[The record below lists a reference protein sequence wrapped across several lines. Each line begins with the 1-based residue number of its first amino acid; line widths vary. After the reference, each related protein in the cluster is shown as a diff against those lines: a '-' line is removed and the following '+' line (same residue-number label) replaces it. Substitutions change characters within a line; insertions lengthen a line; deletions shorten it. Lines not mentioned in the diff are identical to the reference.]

1 MSKIVDE
8 RVVEMRFDNAQFER
22 GVATS
27 ISTLDKLKAKLNFK
41 DSSKGL
47 EEVGRAANQVRFDG
61 MIDGINTVNARF
73 SYLQGTIQHQL
84 NNIVDSCVTAG
95 KRMVSALTTRP
106 VKDGFAEYETQMNA
120 VQTILANTKKEG
132 TNVKM
137 VNAALDE
144 LNAYADKT
152 IYNFTEMTRN
162 IGTFTAAGVKLNTS
176 VSAIKGIANLAAV
189 SGSTSQQASTA
200 MYQLSQALAAGTVKL
215 MDWNSVVNAGMGGQV
230 FQDALIRTSEHLQ
243 TGANAAIAA
252 KGSFRESLQT
262 GWLTTEVLTETLD
275 MFATAADTQ
284 EEYEAAVEKF
294 VSKGYVR
301 EEAKQMADMAKT
313 AGEAATKVKTFTQ
326 LTNTV
331 KEALGSG
338 WSTTWRLIIGDFDE
352 AKSLW
357 TSVNDVLSPII
368 EKMSNARN
376 ALLESALGKGFSD
389 LSAKIK
395 SCVAPAVDAANTV
408 KKVGTAIYDLGAI
421 VDDVI
426 LGKFGNGVDRFNALS
441 EAGINYY
448 EVQNKVN
455 EKLNCSK
462 RYTDEQ
468 IREQNRLLGITNDST
483 DATENQIDSTAS
495 LTEEQKKNL
504 KELMKLNDEQLK
516 AKGLTKE
523 QIKALDELQSMSKK
537 LGIPID
543 EFIDKLDQ
551 INGRWLLLEGF
562 KNIGRA
568 IAKVFSSISNAASEI
583 FRALTPDDIFNVLA
597 AFHKLTASLI
607 LNNENADK
615 LKRTFKG
622 LFAAIDIV
630 RTILGGGFSIAL
642 RLVST
647 LLGNANMNILDL
659 TARIGDAIVKLR
671 DFLFNNELVN
681 KGVDLL
687 AKGFEK
693 IGEVIGKVINI
704 LVHNPVTEKITSI
717 WDNIFGGVN
726 KGESGGMISAIKQIG
741 DTLDLSGDK
750 ANNFKSIME
759 GVKNSL
765 SIGNWQWTATLSS
778 NIKLVN
784 SVLSLFGT
792 NMADVIA
799 KVADAITWFGNWSNM
814 HLMFVNSGAKL
825 SEVLATIIK
834 GIHDCVEAFMQ
845 LEPVQKFIQN
855 LRATLSKFFGDMSN
869 GINSISIDS
878 FCNQL
883 SKAFEQLQSWIN
895 SLKNSEHLGLD
906 IVRGIVHGLQ
916 SGVSDA
922 IGGII
927 SIVTAIKDTFCSLF
941 GIHSPSTWAIE
952 MAGWIVKGFAIGFE
966 RAIDTIRT
974 VVTNICN
981 FFKGIFEEIGFN
993 KIENPMS
1000 AIGLKIEGS
1009 LDIIK
1014 KYFSNFAD
1022 FLKRLDLKQLLTLI
1036 PVGLVLITTK
1046 KLFDIVK
1053 VFETGLQSVNGVL
1066 DALKGAI
1073 GKFGGLADAYSKQ
1086 VKSKAFRN
1094 IAISIGILVASVVA
1108 LTYVD
1113 QDKLFTAVGV
1123 ITVLAGI
1130 LTALAFT
1137 MSKMESASVSI
1148 EKSGLKIDGVK
1159 SSLIAIGASILML
1172 AASIKLIGSMNQNE
1186 FTRGLEGMATV
1197 VVSIV
1202 VLLSAISALGK
1213 VGDLSHAEKVGS
1225 MMLKISVSMLVLATA
1240 MKNIAK
1246 LSAEDMLKS
1255 VGFITAFGVFIG
1267 ALTVISKFA
1276 GDSVSK
1282 VGSMMIKLSISLGL
1296 LVGVCKLIS
1305 MLSAEEMLKGAAFA
1319 TGFTIFVA
1327 ALVKVTK
1334 SFPENGIKGLG
1345 RLILSISL
1353 SLGLLVGVCKLISM
1367 LSTEEMLKGAA
1378 FATGFL
1384 VFVKLLVRVT
1394 KISKDDQIAKVSAT
1408 ILAISIAIGALAA
1421 VSILM
1426 GLVDNKMLLKGV
1438 VAVAALGSILTA
1450 MIWATRGASE
1460 CKANLTIMTTAIV
1473 AMSAAIVVL
1482 SLIDS
1487 KKLAGS
1493 TAALVSLM
1501 GAFAL
1506 MEKMASEANN
1516 AWKSIIL
1523 LTAVVAGLAGILT
1536 AMDALDTKN
1545 SLQNGTALSI
1555 LLISMASSL
1564 KILDG
1569 VKNISLNAL
1578 SSIAILGLVIGE
1590 LAGIF
1595 AIMDYFDINPT
1606 IEIATSL
1613 SILLLTMTG
1622 VTAILSAVGGAA
1634 TSAIVGALALVG
1646 VVTVIGGFITAIG
1659 ALNQQFSQLEAF
1671 VNSGI
1676 PLLQAIGEGVGTFVG
1691 SIVAGFSGAILDII
1705 PKLGTALSNFMNNIS
1720 GFIDGAKN
1728 IDSSV
1733 LSGIGALSGAILA
1746 LSGAEIV
1753 NSIATFVNNRQSL
1766 ETFGSQLSA
1775 FIVAAAPFISGIKS
1789 VNESTAVAAQALG
1802 KTILAISE
1810 ANVLAG
1816 IQRIFGFGSSSFE
1829 ELGKELLA
1837 FGNAIVGFSDVVKG
1851 KIDGEAV
1858 TQAANAGQVMAEL
1871 EKALSNKGGLWQ
1883 EIVGS
1888 TDLKAFGEACREY
1901 GEAIVGFSNVITE
1914 NGGINTGAVEQAANA
1929 GQLMSELESTLSN
1942 KGGLLQNIIGES
1954 DLANFGKSC
1963 VAFGETMIG
1972 FSKTIVE
1979 NGGVDSGAIQQARD
1993 AGVLMNELVQAMPKT
2008 GGLLQDLVGAQ
2019 DLAKFG
2025 EQCTA
2030 FGQAI
2035 TEFANNTS
2043 ADPEVANKA
2052 KLAGETMAELQK
2064 AIPEKHFFD
2073 GKVTLDRFG
2082 ETISKFGNEL
2092 SAFASTIA
2100 DTDFETSTKP
2110 ALACADSLMSLAS
2123 NVQNIKMDGIDEF
2136 KKVTTIGNIVKNFS
2150 DKVQDISIGAV
2161 NTSVSAAKELQNF
2174 ITGLVGLDYSG
2185 IEGFKVDKIG
2195 TAIKNYADQVGKI
2208 DTGSVI
2214 SSTKAADKLAD
2225 TIRNLAGVD
2234 SSLAS
2239 QFSEAINT
2247 LAQANIEG
2255 FVTALSTAGPQVST
2269 AMTTMMTTMSSTVI
2283 SQSYVIIQ
2291 AFNTMMTSVVAAITS
2306 RQSYFTTAG
2315 STMMLGMSV
2324 GVNSGSAGVI
2334 SAVSSAMNSIVSLAK
2349 ARVTVFTSV
2358 GRQTMTY
2365 LRTGIANGAPNVI
2378 SQINMIISNIKNRI
2392 ISRSAEFTQAGR
2404 VLVSSLSGGIRAGGV
2419 QVTSAISSVLQGC
2432 SSAIRSYYYSFSQ
2445 AGSYLGL
2452 GLVSGINSMQSAVYN
2467 AGYRLGLQAVA
2478 GEKAGQKSHS
2488 PSKATRKAGRWLGE
2502 GLIIGIKEVASSV
2515 YRTCKT
2521 VGKTA
2526 SDSITEALS
2535 IVNNID
2541 EWGIDTD
2548 PSITIHPVLDMSNI
2562 KSGINYI
2569 DGLLNTDKTI
2579 ALSTGSGSVISTA
2592 SVVNQNGNNSDVIN
2606 AIDKLRKELTN
2617 TKVGNT
2623 YNLNGIT
2630 YDDGSNVS
2638 NAIETLV
2645 RAANIERRR

>member
-95 KRMVSALTTRP
+95 KRMVSALTVRP

-144 LNAYADKT
+144 LNTYADKT

-326 LTNTV
+326 LTDTI

-376 ALLESALGKGFSD
+376 ALLESALGKGFGD

-395 SCVAPAVDAANTV
+395 SCVAPAAEAANTV
-408 KKVGTAIYDLGAI
+408 KKVGTAIADLGSI

-426 LGKFGNGVDRFNALS
+426 LGKFGNGEKRFNALT

-462 RYTDEQ
+462 RYTEEQ
-468 IREQNRLLGITNDST
+468 INEQNKLIGIVNESTN
-483 DATENQIDSTAS
+483 ATENQTDSTAS

-583 FRALTPDDIFNVLA
+583 FRAITPDDIFNVLA

-607 LNNENADK
+607 LNNENAEK

-687 AKGFEK
+687 SKGFEK
-693 IGEVIGKVINI
+693 IGEVIGKVINL

-726 KGESGGMISAIKQIG
+726 KGESGSMISAIKQIG

-799 KVADAITWFGNWSNM
+799 KVADAITWFGNWSNI

-834 GIHDCVEAFMQ
+834 GIHNCGKAFMQ

-855 LRATLSKFFGDMSN
+855 LGVTLSKFFGDMSN
-869 GINSISIDS
+869 GFNSISIDS

-895 SLKNSEHLGLD
+895 SLKNSEHLGRD

-981 FFKGIFEEIGFN
+981 FFKNTFKEIGFN
-993 KIENPMS
+993 KNENPMS

-1009 LDIIK
+1009 LDNIK

-1022 FLKRLDLKQLLTLI
+1022 FLKRLDFKYLLTLI
-1036 PVGLVLITTK
+1036 PVGLVLITAK
-1046 KLFDIVK
+1046 KIFDIVK

-1113 QDKLFTAVGV
+1113 QDKLFNAVGV
-1123 ITVLAGI
+1123 IAVLAGI
-1130 LTALAFT
+1130 LTALAFA

-1159 SSLIAIGASILML
+1159 SSLIAISASILML
-1172 AASIKLIGSMNQNE
+1172 AASIKLIGSMNSNE
-1186 FTRGLEGMATV
+1186 FTRGLEGMTA
-1197 VVSIV
+1197 V
-1202 VLLSAISALGK
+1202 VLGLAVFITAIGVVGK
-1213 VGDLSHAEKVGS
+1213 VGDLSSINKVGT
-1225 MMLKISVSMLVLATA
+1225 MVLKISIAMLLLVKVCKLAA
-1240 MKNIAK
+1240 DLKPEEMKKGAIFA
-1246 LSAEDMLKS
+1246 A
-1255 VGFITAFGVFIG
+1255 GFTAF
-1267 ALTVISKFA
+1267 VIAMA
-1276 GDSVSK
+1276 GCYRLAGNNVNK
-1282 VGSMMIKLSISLGL
+1282 LGSMILKLSIALGL
-1296 LVGVCKLIS
+1296 MVGVCKLIS
-1305 MLSAEEMLKGAAFA
+1305 MLSAEEMKKGAIFATGFITFVGAIKLISQMFPNAQMQKFGVMMLSMTVAMGLMVGVSKLASKLNASEMKKGAIFA
-1319 TGFTIFVA
+1319 TGFTVFVG
-1327 ALVKVTK
+1327 ALVKVT
-1334 SFPENGIKGLG
+1334 
-1345 RLILSISL
+1345 
-1353 SLGLLVGVCKLISM
+1353 
-1367 LSTEEMLKGAA
+1367 T
-1378 FATGFL
+1378 
-1384 VFVKLLVRVT
+1384 
-1394 KISKDDQIAKVSAT
+1394 IAKTQQIGKVAAT
-1408 ILAISIAIGALAA
+1408 ILAVSIAMGAMVGLCILIGMISNDMW
-1421 VSILM
+1421 V
-1426 GLVDNKMLLKGV
+1426 KGV
-1438 VAVAALGSILTA
+1438 VAVTAFAAMVAIMVNSARNVGDIKGTIMMMAVSIGVMAAAVAALTFVDQDKLRNSTACLAALMAVFAVMEGQASQIQKNSGTIGILVATVGVIAYALTELSKVPVKKSI
-1450 MIWATRGASE
+1450 
-1460 CKANLTIMTTAIV
+1460 
-1473 AMSAAIVVL
+1473 SAAVGLSTVIL
-1482 SLIDS
+1482 SLSVALGVISATGDLS
-1487 KKLAGS
+1487 NRAMVGIGVMTVALFGISTTIKL
-1493 TAALVSLM
+1493 L
-1501 GAFAL
+1501 
-1506 MEKMASEANN
+1506 SEIQN
-1516 AWKSIIL
+1516 
-1523 LTAVVAGLAGILT
+1523 VD
-1536 AMDALDTKN
+1536 DAIK
-1545 SLQNGTALSI
+1545 
-1555 LLISMASSL
+1555 
-1564 KILDG
+1564 
-1569 VKNISLNAL
+1569 
-1578 SSIAILGLVIGE
+1578 
-1590 LAGIF
+1590 
-1595 AIMDYFDINPT
+1595 
-1606 IEIATSL
+1606 IATSL
-1613 SILLLTMTG
+1613 SIVLLAMSTAMLLLSNITENGTDISSLLKFAAVVSVLTLAISMLAPALQSVNTVSWDSLVKLSTVLMALSVGINSMKGALPGASAMLIVAAALRIFVPMLQILGQMSLHEIGNSLLALAGAFG
-1622 VTAILSAVGGAA
+1622 VIGIAGLLLGPITPLIVALAGAIALLGVAALAFGAGAA
-1634 TSAIVGALALVG
+1634 LLGNGLKQISESGADAAKELIESIKIITIGILELIPQIVGAL
-1646 VVTVIGGFITAIG
+1646 T
-1659 ALNQQFSQLEAF
+1659 
-1671 VNSGI
+1671 
-1676 PLLQAIGEGVGTFVG
+1676 QAIIAICDVLIQSAPKIATVLVTLLTNVIQALIQSKMNFI
-1691 SIVAGFSGAILDII
+1691 SAIVDLAVEVLNGLTEKMPRLLA
-1705 PKLGTALSNFMNNIS
+1705 ALSNFIVTLINELAAHMPEFIKAAVNLIRQIVQGVIDNMATI
-1720 GFIDGAKN
+1720 IDGIIVPLINTLGTAISN
-1728 IDSSV
+1728 VLHAIGPYIPDIVNGLTLITQTVCDMVSRVIEALAPVLPNIERIVSNICSVFTTLIRQIAPIIDSISKLIQQLGTSISTIL
-1733 LSGIGALSGAILA
+1733 LSLGMSFINFGLA
-1746 LSGAEIV
+1746 LKTAFDGIADIV
-1753 NSIATFVNNRQSL
+1753 T
-1766 ETFGSQLSA
+1766 
-1775 FIVAAAPFISGIKS
+1775 S
-1789 VNESTAVAAQALG
+1789 V
-1802 KTILAISE
+1802 
-1810 ANVLAG
+1810 
-1816 IQRIFGFGSSSFE
+1816 
-1829 ELGKELLA
+1829 
-1837 FGNAIVGFSDVVKG
+1837 
-1851 KIDGEAV
+1851 
-1858 TQAANAGQVMAEL
+1858 
-1871 EKALSNKGGLWQ
+1871 
-1883 EIVGS
+1883 
-1888 TDLKAFGEACREY
+1888 
-1901 GEAIVGFSNVITE
+1901 GEAIKTAIDGVSDVIISVGNSITAVFESIGDVIIAV
-1914 NGGINTGAVEQAANA
+1914 GDSIKKVLDGIADIVSSVGEASLNA
-1929 GQLMSELESTLSN
+1929 G
-1942 KGGLLQNIIGES
+1942 IGFEK
-1954 DLANFGKSC
+1954 LAN
-1963 VAFGETMIG
+1963 
-1972 FSKTIVE
+1972 
-1979 NGGVDSGAIQQARD
+1979 GV
-1993 AGVLMNELVQAMPKT
+1993 
-2008 GGLLQDLVGAQ
+2008 
-2019 DLAKFG
+2019 
-2025 EQCTA
+2025 
-2030 FGQAI
+2030 
-2035 TEFANNTS
+2035 
-2043 ADPEVANKA
+2043 
-2052 KLAGETMAELQK
+2052 
-2064 AIPEKHFFD
+2064 
-2073 GKVTLDRFG
+2073 
-2082 ETISKFGNEL
+2082 ETITALNLVDIGLSLAAVAEGL
-2092 SAFASTIA
+2092 SAIA
-2100 DTDFETSTKP
+2100 KQSDGLAAAGQGMQQIVNKSKETST
-2110 ALACADSLMSLAS
+2110 AFNTISECITVITMSLQSIGFVVSTSMSTLVSTITSAS
-2123 NVQNIKMDGIDEF
+2123 
-2136 KKVTTIGNIVKNFS
+2136 
-2150 DKVQDISIGAV
+2150 ISI
-2161 NTSVSAAKELQNF
+2161 
-2174 ITGLVGLDYSG
+2174 
-2185 IEGFKVDKIG
+2185 
-2195 TAIKNYADQVGKI
+2195 
-2208 DTGSVI
+2208 
-2214 SSTKAADKLAD
+2214 
-2225 TIRNLAGVD
+2225 TILN
-2234 SSLAS
+2234 
-2239 QFSEAINT
+2239 
-2247 LAQANIEG
+2247 
-2255 FVTALSTAGPQVST
+2255 T
-2269 AMTTMMTTMSSTVI
+2269 AMTTMMTTLSSTVV

-2334 SAVSSAMNSIVSLAK
+2334 SAVSSAMNGIVSSAK

-2378 SQINMIISNIKNRI
+2378 SQINMIISNVKNRI

-2404 VLVSSLSGGIRAGGV
+2404 VLVSSLSGGIRAGGAH
-2419 QVTSAISSVLQGC
+2419 VTSAISSVLQGC

-2502 GLIIGIKEVASSV
+2502 GLIIGIKEIASSV

>member
-22 GVATS
+22 GVTTS

-95 KRMVSALTTRP
+95 KRIVSALTTRP

-144 LNAYADKT
+144 LNTYADKT

-294 VSKGYVR
+294 VSKGYAQ

-326 LTNTV
+326 LTDTL

-376 ALLESALGKGFSD
+376 ALLESALGKGFGD

-395 SCVAPAVDAANTV
+395 SCVAPAADAANTV
-408 KKVGTAIYDLGAI
+408 KKVGTAISDLGAI

-455 EKLNCSK
+455 EKLNCTK

-543 EFIDKLDQ
+543 EFIDKLDR

-568 IAKVFSSISNAASEI
+568 IAKVFSSISNAASEV

-693 IGEVIGKVINI
+693 IGEVIGKVINL

-792 NMADVIA
+792 NIADVIA

-895 SLKNSEHLGLD
+895 SLKNSEHLGRD

-1186 FTRGLEGMATV
+1186 FTRGLEGMTA
-1197 VVSIV
+1197 V
-1202 VLLSAISALGK
+1202 VLGLTVLITAIGVVGK
-1213 VGDLSHAEKVGS
+1213 VGDLSSINNVGT
-1225 MMLKISVSMLVLATA
+1225 MVLKISIAMLLLVKVCKLAADLKPEEMKKGAIFATGFTVFVMAMAGCYRLAGDNVNKLGSMIL
-1240 MKNIAK
+1240 K
-1246 LSAEDMLKS
+1246 LSVALGLMVGICKLIAYLKPEEMKKGAIFAT
-1255 VGFITAFGVFIG
+1255 GFIAFVGAIKLISQMFPNAQMQKFGVMM
-1267 ALTVISKFA
+1267 LSMTVA
-1276 GDSVSK
+1276 
-1282 VGSMMIKLSISLGL
+1282 MGL
-1296 LVGVCKLIS
+1296 MVGVCKLAS
-1305 MLSAEEMLKGAAFA
+1305 KLNASEMKKGAIFA
-1319 TGFTIFVA
+1319 TGFIVFVG
-1327 ALVKVTK
+1327 ALVKVT
-1334 SFPENGIKGLG
+1334 
-1345 RLILSISL
+1345 
-1353 SLGLLVGVCKLISM
+1353 
-1367 LSTEEMLKGAA
+1367 T
-1378 FATGFL
+1378 
-1384 VFVKLLVRVT
+1384 
-1394 KISKDDQIAKVSAT
+1394 IAKTQQIGKVAAT
-1408 ILAISIAIGALAA
+1408 ILAVSIAMGAMAGLCILIGMISNDMWVKGIVAVTAFAAMVAIMVNSARNVGDIKGTIMMMA
-1421 VSILM
+1421 VSI
-1426 GLVDNKMLLKGV
+1426 GV
-1438 VAVAALGSILTA
+1438 MAAAVAALTFVDQDKLRNSTACLSALMAVFSVMESQASQIKKNSGTIGILAATVGVIAYALIELSKVPVKKSI
-1450 MIWATRGASE
+1450 
-1460 CKANLTIMTTAIV
+1460 
-1473 AMSAAIVVL
+1473 SAALGLSTVML
-1482 SLIDS
+1482 SLSVALGVISATGDLS
-1487 KKLAGS
+1487 NRAMVGIGVMTVALFGISTTIKL
-1493 TAALVSLM
+1493 L
-1501 GAFAL
+1501 
-1506 MEKMASEANN
+1506 SEIQN
-1516 AWKSIIL
+1516 
-1523 LTAVVAGLAGILT
+1523 VD
-1536 AMDALDTKN
+1536 DAIK
-1545 SLQNGTALSI
+1545 
-1555 LLISMASSL
+1555 
-1564 KILDG
+1564 
-1569 VKNISLNAL
+1569 
-1578 SSIAILGLVIGE
+1578 
-1590 LAGIF
+1590 
-1595 AIMDYFDINPT
+1595 
-1606 IEIATSL
+1606 IATSL
-1613 SILLLTMTG
+1613 SIVLLAMSTAMLLLSNITENGTDISSLLKFAAVVG
-1622 VTAILSAVGGAA
+1622 VLTLAISMLAPALQSVNTVSWDSLVKLSTVLMALSVGINSMKGALPGASAMLIVAAALRIFVPMLQLLGQMSVHEIGNSLLALAGAFGVIGIAGLLLGPITPLLVALAGAVAVLGVASLAFGAGAA
-1634 TSAIVGALALVG
+1634 LLGNGLKQISKSGADAAKELIESIKIITIGILELIPQIVGALTQSIIALCDVLIQSAPKIATALVTLLTNVIQTLIQSKMNFISA
-1646 VVTVIGGFITAIG
+1646 VVDLAVEV
-1659 ALNQQFSQLEAF
+1659 LNGLTEKIPQLLA
-1671 VNSGI
+1671 
-1676 PLLQAIGEGVGTFVG
+1676 
-1691 SIVAGFSGAILDII
+1691 
-1705 PKLGTALSNFMNNIS
+1705 ALSNFVVTLINELAAHMPEFIKAAVNLIRQIVQGVINNLDTIINGIIVPLINTLGTAIS
-1720 GFIDGAKN
+1720 NVLHAIGPYIPDIVNGLTLITQAVCDMVTRVIEALAPVLPNIERIVSNICSVFTTLIRQIAPI
-1728 IDSSV
+1728 IDSISKLIQQLGTSISTIL
-1733 LSGIGALSGAILA
+1733 LSLGISFINFGLA
-1746 LSGAEIV
+1746 LKTAFDGIADIV
-1753 NSIATFVNNRQSL
+1753 ISVGEAVKTALDGISDVIISVGNSITAVFESIGDIIIAVGDSIKKVLDGIADIISSVGEASLNAGAGFEKLANGVETITALNLVDIGLSLAAVAEGLSSIAKQSDGL
-1766 ETFGSQLSA
+1766 VSAGQGMQQILNKSQET
-1775 FIVAAAPFISGIKS
+1775 
-1789 VNESTAVAAQALG
+1789 STAVN
-1802 KTILAISE
+1802 TISE
-1810 ANVLAG
+1810 SITVMIMSLQS
-1816 IQRIFGFGSSSFE
+1816 IGF
-1829 ELGKELLA
+1829 
-1837 FGNAIVGFSDVVKG
+1837 
-1851 KIDGEAV
+1851 AV
-1858 TQAANAGQVMAEL
+1858 
-1871 EKALSNKGGLWQ
+1871 
-1883 EIVGS
+1883 S
-1888 TDLKAFGEACREY
+1888 T
-1901 GEAIVGFSNVITE
+1901 S
-1914 NGGINTGAVEQAANA
+1914 
-1929 GQLMSELESTLSN
+1929 MSTLVS
-1942 KGGLLQNIIGES
+1942 
-1954 DLANFGKSC
+1954 
-1963 VAFGETMIG
+1963 
-1972 FSKTIVE
+1972 TI
-1979 NGGVDSGAIQQARD
+1979 
-1993 AGVLMNELVQAMPKT
+1993 
-2008 GGLLQDLVGAQ
+2008 
-2019 DLAKFG
+2019 
-2025 EQCTA
+2025 
-2030 FGQAI
+2030 
-2035 TEFANNTS
+2035 TS
-2043 ADPEVANKA
+2043 A
-2052 KLAGETMAELQK
+2052 
-2064 AIPEKHFFD
+2064 
-2073 GKVTLDRFG
+2073 
-2082 ETISKFGNEL
+2082 S
-2092 SAFASTIA
+2092 
-2100 DTDFETSTKP
+2100 
-2110 ALACADSLMSLAS
+2110 
-2123 NVQNIKMDGIDEF
+2123 
-2136 KKVTTIGNIVKNFS
+2136 
-2150 DKVQDISIGAV
+2150 ISITML
-2161 NTSVSAAKELQNF
+2161 N
-2174 ITGLVGLDYSG
+2174 
-2185 IEGFKVDKIG
+2185 
-2195 TAIKNYADQVGKI
+2195 
-2208 DTGSVI
+2208 
-2214 SSTKAADKLAD
+2214 
-2225 TIRNLAGVD
+2225 
-2234 SSLAS
+2234 
-2239 QFSEAINT
+2239 
-2247 LAQANIEG
+2247 
-2255 FVTALSTAGPQVST
+2255 T

-2334 SAVSSAMNSIVSLAK
+2334 SAISSAMNSIVSSAK
-2349 ARVTVFTSV
+2349 ARVTAFTSV
-2358 GRQTMTY
+2358 GRQTMMY

-2404 VLVSSLSGGIRAGGV
+2404 VLVSSLSGGIRAGGA